1 MDFASRL
8 KELLHDRN
16 ISQKDFASKIDI
28 AASTAGNYI
37 RGVREPD
44 YETLKRIAAFFHV
57 STDYMLGTEQ
67 EKANNP
73 LENELLLIFRTLK
86 QDQKE
91 LLLEQGKLL
100 LKRQPSQR

>member
-1 MDFASRL
+1 MTETYHKKILLL
-8 KELLHDRN
+8 KLTLLHQLLE
-16 ISQKDFASKIDI
+16 IIFVAF
-28 AASTAGNYI
+28 G
-37 RGVREPD
+37 EPD

-67 EKANNP
+67 EKANDP